1 MYVSICSIKDMD
13 VSAVTHRPDGDSNL
27 ALISW
32 RLRKHLFSELFFQSV
47 KIFFQSLDLCAS
59 MRASFVR
66 SCLLGPSNFEKGA
79 WMGMANKC
87 QQYWHHSPP
96 NRPNRQIKAKC
107 KDLQMMQSCIELLRL
122 NLCRYFFAGQHLS

>member
-1 MYVSICSIKDMD
+1 MCSIKDMD
-13 VSAVTHRPDGDSNL
+13 VSGVTHRPDGDSNL

-87 QQYWHHSPP
+87 QQHWHRSLP
-96 NRPNRQIKAKC
+96 NWPNRQIKAKC
-107 KDLQMMQSCIELLRL
+107 NQRSANDAKL
-122 NLCRYFFAGQHLS
+122 H

>member
-1 MYVSICSIKDMD
+1 MD
-13 VSAVTHRPDGDSNL
+13 VSGVTHRPDGDSNL

-32 RLRKHLFSELFFQSV
+32 RLQKHLFSELFFQSV

-87 QQYWHHSPP
+87 QQHWHRSLP
-96 NRPNRQIKAKC
+96 NRLNRQIKAKC
-107 KDLQMMQSCIELLRL
+107 NQRSANDAKL
-122 NLCRYFFAGQHLS
+122 H